1 MQYGLCAPRR
11 WLGPLLWWL
20 VRALGRMY
28 NVFRLT
34 GDGLHCLAL
43 IVLFAKMNQ
52 TRSQLFE
59 NSQAQIPPMATRA
72 SVGHALNGIKA
83 AQPPASASF
92 KLKKFSKVG
101 HQVDTRR

>member
-1 MQYGLCAPRR
+1 MQGQFSED
-11 WLGPLLWWL
+11 W
-20 VRALGRMY
+20 
-28 NVFRLT
+28 
-34 GDGLHCLAL
+34 
-43 IVLFAKMNQ
+43 IKMNQ